1 MGSVSLDGLYD
12 TAYKASQ
19 SEAPFNAGNKSLS
32 NLVQQIL
39 PFTESGVPG
48 NILIQ
53 SNNGN
58 LTAEYPTGYAPPT
71 FDVNAK
77 QSNIS
82 LGQISRLSSSWSQW
96 NFSNQGTVAYRNYSM
111 VYKYVPVGYTGSWT
125 NKI

>member
-1 MGSVSLDGLYD
+1 MASVSLDGIYD

-19 SEAPFNAGNKSLS
+19 SDASFNAGNKSLS

-58 LTAEYPTGYAPPT
+58 LTGEYASGYAPPT
-71 FDVNAK
+71 FDTNAK

-96 NFSNQGTVAYRNYSM
+96 NFANQSTISYKNYSM
-111 VYKYVPVGYTGSWT
+111 VYIKPL
-125 NKI
+125 